1 MKDATFPIVLIAV
14 GGLWLLHNLDWIP
27 DTRWI
32 AAWVLVIA
40 GVAVLALEGLT
51 KKSVIGGPLMIGLGL
66 LWMLRLKAFIELDV
80 VLPCALILLGALML
94 LARHPAIPETRP
106 PKAAPGA

>member
-1 MKDATFPIVLIAV
+1 MKDATLPIILIAV

-40 GVAVLALEGLT
+40 GGAVIFLEGLT

-66 LWMLRLKAFIELDV
+66 LWMLRLKAFIALDI

-94 LARHPAIPETRP
+94 IARHPAIPETRQREDT
-106 PKAAPGA
+106 PKA

>member
-1 MKDATFPIVLIAV
+1 MKDATLPIVLIAV

-40 GVAVLALEGLT
+40 GAAVLALEGLT
-51 KKSVIGGPLMIGLGL
+51 KKSVIGGPLMIGLGV
-66 LWMLRLKAFIELDV
+66 LWMLRLKHFIELDI

-94 LARHPAIPETRP
+94 IARHPAIPDIRQRRDS
-106 PKAAPGA
+106 PGA

>member
-1 MKDATFPIVLIAV
+1 MKDATFPIILIAV

-40 GVAVLALEGLT
+40 GVAVLATEGLT

-66 LWMLRLKAFIELDV
+66 LWMLRLLHYISLDI

-94 LARHPAIPETRP
+94 FARHPAIPENRRRDS
-106 PKAAPGA
+106 APGA